1 MSPASKTARQSELIR
16 AALIVVATLVG
27 LQLLWSARLLVL
39 IVFLGI
45 LFGLAADRAVELIQR
60 RVPIKRSLAAPVVV
74 FGTVIL
80 LVLVG
85 AWAGPTLAT
94 QSQDLRVK
102 IPAAVSKLELWLA
115 ANQPR
120 LLDAVAPPDSLAAS
134 LPTVV
139 ASSTPRTNGTKTL
152 DAPAPGPS
160 RLIHAIERQSLIITT
175 FAFGVLESTIS
186 VMVGISL
193 VIFLAL
199 YIASDPDV
207 YRRGLLLLI
216 PPAKR
221 QRMSTLL
228 TRLSKT
234 LKTWFATQ
242 LIAMVVIGVMTTIAL
257 AVIGVRGALPLGV
270 LAGILEFIPNV
281 GPILSAIPA
290 ILIGFADSPRL
301 ALTVVGV
308 YWVIQFL
315 ENNLLIPYLMKEQ
328 LDLPPA
334 LTLLAQV
341 VMAYVFGFLG
351 LFVAIPLLATIV
363 VAVRMLWVDDDIPPV
378 PTMEFA
384 AVRAAEAVSRT
395 ESLGQLAL
403 GLPSGDHSQ

>member
-1 MSPASKTARQSELIR
+1 MSPNDLPVPISSSSRSVTQSELVR
-16 AALIVVATLVG
+16 AALVVVAALVG

-39 IVFLGI
+39 TAFLGV
-45 LFGLAADRAVELIQR
+45 LLGLAADQAVESIQR
-60 RVPIKRSLAAPVVV
+60 RVRIKRHLAAPIVV

-94 QSQDLRVK
+94 QSRDLRAK
-102 IPAAVSKLELWLA
+102 IPEAITKLEVWLA
-115 ANQPR
+115 TNQPK
-120 LLDAVAPPDSLAAS
+120 LFDAIAPLDSRQPVPAAAAGAPVAVD
-134 LPTVV
+134 
-139 ASSTPRTNGTKTL
+139 GTG
-152 DAPAPGPS
+152 APAPGPR
-160 RLIHAIERQSLIITT
+160 RLMTALERQSPVITN
-175 FAFGVLESTIS
+175 FAFGVLQSTIS
-186 VMVGISL
+186 VFVGIVL

-199 YIASDPDV
+199 YVASDPGV

-216 PPAKR
+216 PLEKR
-221 QRMSTLL
+221 HHVDDLL
-228 TRLSKT
+228 TVVSKT

-242 LIAMVVIGVMTTIAL
+242 LIAMVVIGTVTTIAL
-257 AVIGVRGALPLGV
+257 ALIGVRGALPLGV

-281 GPILSAIPA
+281 GPTLSAIPA
-290 ILIGFADSPRL
+290 VLVGFSDSPRI

-308 YWVIQFL
+308 YAVIQFL

-334 LTLLAQV
+334 LTLVAQV

-363 VAVRMLWVDDDIPPV
+363 VTVRTLWIVEDISPV

-384 AVRAAEAVSRT
+384 AVRASETAAHGGS
-395 ESLGQLAL
+395 S
-403 GLPSGDHSQ
+403 